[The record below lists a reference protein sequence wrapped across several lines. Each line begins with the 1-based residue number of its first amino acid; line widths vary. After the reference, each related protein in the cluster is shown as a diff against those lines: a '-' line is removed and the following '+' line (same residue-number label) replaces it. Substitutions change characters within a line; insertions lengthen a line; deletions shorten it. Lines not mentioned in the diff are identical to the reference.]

1 MQGLSFGME
10 WMWLNLNLLD
20 ISLLDLNLLVV
31 VNQANLGTNDL
42 TNSFGINLLVIL
54 LLLWQVPSLLILLRR
69 LSTAPQRILP
79 LVPLSPEAE
88 QAARQNPQ
96 VSVIIPTLNEIE
108 RLPSCLE
115 GLRDQAV
122 REIIVIDSRSQDG
135 TPEYVQKIQPDF
147 PIPLRLITDDPLP
160 AGWVG
165 RPWALH
171 TGFTHVDP
179 ASEWVL
185 GLDADTVPQSGLA
198 ASLAQKASTDG
209 YDILSLSPRFILK
222 TAGEQW
228 LQPSLLITLVYR
240 FGATGDP
247 TQFTD
252 QRVMANGQ
260 CFLSRRQKLAALGDY
275 TLAKSSFCDDV
286 TLARAV
292 AQTGA
297 KVGFLDGANLIQVRM
312 YTSMAETWREW
323 GRSLDLKDAA
333 PRSQTWG
340 DCVFLVAVQGLP
352 HLLLA
357 LLTYGLTV
365 GIKFNPLLWSLLGIN
380 SFLVLIR
387 WLLQLGVRNSYTEV
401 GFWFWLAPLSDP
413 LAALRICLS
422 ALRQPKQWR
431 GRTYEI

>member
-1 MQGLSFGME
+1 MLQEFGLGVILS
-10 WMWLNLNLLD
+10 
-20 ISLLDLNLLVV
+20 VV
-31 VNQANLGTNDL
+31 MHSWVDGANLITLGT
-42 TNSFGINLLVIL
+42 IL
-54 LLLWQVPSLLILLRR
+54 LLGWQIPSLLVLLQR
-69 LSTAPQRILP
+69 LRTAPQRVLP
-79 LVPLSPEAE
+79 LVALSTSEE
-88 QAARQNPQ
+88 QAARQQPQ

-108 RLPSCLE
+108 RLPTCLA

-135 TPEYVQKIQPDF
+135 TAEYVQKIQADF

-160 AGWVG
+160 KGWVG

-171 TGFTHVDP
+171 TGFMNVDP

-185 GLDADTVPQSGLA
+185 GLDADTLPQPGLA
-198 ASLAQKASTDG
+198 ASLVQKASTDG

-260 CFLSRRQKLAALGDY
+260 CFLSRRHKLAALGDY

-333 PRSQTWG
+333 TKAQTVA
-340 DCVFLVAVQGLP
+340 DCIFLVAVQGLP
-352 HLLLA
+352 HLLLGA
-357 LLTYGLTV
+357 LIYGLVV
-365 GIKFNPLLWSLLGIN
+365 GMQFNPLLWTLLGIN
-380 SFLVLIR
+380 GFLVLIR

-422 ALRQPKQWR
+422 ALQQPKQWR
-431 GRTYEI
+431 GRNYEV